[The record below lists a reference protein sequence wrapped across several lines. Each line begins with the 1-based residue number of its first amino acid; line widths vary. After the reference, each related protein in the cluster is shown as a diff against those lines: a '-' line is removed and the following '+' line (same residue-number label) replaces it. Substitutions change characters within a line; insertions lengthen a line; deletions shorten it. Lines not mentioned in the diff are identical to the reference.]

1 MRAAVIAALLPLVVS
16 IPLKAQNS
24 CQLVGVW
31 ELVSGKADTASYPAN
46 FHQWKIITRTHWAF
60 VARTDSAV
68 RELKTAA
75 DSLQM
80 FRTTGA
86 GSGTYTLQGTTY
98 TEHIQFMSDPA
109 YLGMSI
115 PFTCRTEGDRFIQT
129 GTFPELQG
137 GKTVHTWRLEEVY
150 RRIE

>member
-1 MRAAVIAALLPLVVS
+1 MRAAVIAVLLPLVASV
-16 IPLKAQNS
+16 PLKAQSS

-31 ELVSGKADTASYPAN
+31 ELVSGKADTISYPAT
-46 FHQWKIITRTHWAF
+46 FHQWKIITRTHFAWIAK
-60 VARTDSAV
+60 TDSVPA
-68 RELKTAA
+68 EMKTAA
-75 DSLQM
+75 DSLRV
-80 FRTTGA
+80 FRSTGA

-98 TEHIQFMSDPA
+98 TEHIQFFSDPA
-109 YLGMSI
+109 YIGMSL

-129 GTFPELQG
+129 GSFPEQQG

>member
-1 MRAAVIAALLPLVVS
+1 MRAAVIVALLPLAVS

-24 CQLVGVW
+24 CRLVGVW

-46 FHQWKIITRTHWAF
+46 LRQWKIITRTHWAF
-60 VARTDSAV
+60 IARTDSIV
-68 RELKTAA
+68 REMKTAA
-75 DSLQM
+75 DTEQVLRSNS
-80 FRTTGA
+80 A
-86 GSGTYTLQGTTY
+86 GGGTYTLQGTTY
-98 TEHIQFMSDPA
+98 TEHIQFFPDPA
-109 YLGMSI
+109 YIGMSL

>member
-1 MRAAVIAALLPLVVS
+1 MRAAVIAALLPLVASV
-16 IPLKAQNS
+16 PLQAQSS

-31 ELVSGKADTASYPAN
+31 ELVSGKADTASYPATL
-46 FHQWKIITRTHWAF
+46 HQLKIITRTHWTFIAKM
-60 VARTDSAV
+60 DNGI
-68 RELKTAA
+68 REMKTAA
-75 DSLQM
+75 DSLQV

-98 TEHIQFMSDPA
+98 TETIEYFPDPA
-109 YLGMSI
+109 YIGMSI
-115 PFTCRTEGDRFIQT
+115 PYTCRTEGDRFVQT